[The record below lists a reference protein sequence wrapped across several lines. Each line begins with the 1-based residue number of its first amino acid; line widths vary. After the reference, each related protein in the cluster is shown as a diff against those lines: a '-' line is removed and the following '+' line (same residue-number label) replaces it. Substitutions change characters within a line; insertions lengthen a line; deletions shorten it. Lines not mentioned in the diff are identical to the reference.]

1 MEIPMGVKAALKA
14 LAQVPATAEG
24 LAVYVSVGTD
34 ASRPSAVRKRALF
47 KGRLLGEKLLE
58 KAERK
63 VAAQAKV
70 EARKVEAQAKAQA
83 DGFDSVREHKRW
95 LSGEIVPG
103 KPLPIKVLGA
113 RHGGALDADPVVCRF
128 RDVEFPEPV
137 PNTKVQTPKCFYGPL
152 LGPGRAPY
160 SAVRAQL
167 ASTYRDRDG
176 NYHPFVSVSV

>member
-1 MEIPMGVKAALKA
+1 MEIPTGVKAALKA
-14 LAQVPATAEG
+14 LATVPATVEG
-24 LAVYVSVGTD
+24 LAVYVTIGTD
-34 ASRPSAVRKRALF
+34 ASRPTAVRKRALF
-47 KGRLLGEKLLE
+47 KGRLLGEQLLE
-58 KAERK
+58 KAERR
-63 VAAQAKV
+63 VTVQAKV
-70 EARKVEAQAKAQA
+70 EARKVEAQAKAEA

-95 LSGEIVPG
+95 LNGEIVEG

-113 RHGGALDADPVVCRF
+113 RHGGALDADPLACRF
-128 RDVEFPEPV
+128 GHVEFPTEV

-176 NYHPFVSVSV
+176 NYHPFVSVSN